1 MRFTTVDL
9 REQRALTV
17 LRDGSPNF
25 YMSLGAINAGAFQYV
40 LVENQFPK
48 ARKYQPMMSIVITN
62 NSGENVDLQIN
73 GQDYAKLPAGVI
85 WTDTDSPVWSFKITN
100 NDATNVGAGEISVN
114 LSSPPMSQSEYTRY
128 RTLYS

>member
-25 YMSLGAINAGAFQYV
+25 FMNLGAIAAGAFQYV
-40 LVENQFPK
+40 LVEAQFPK
-48 ARKYQPMMSIVITN
+48 ARKYHPLMSIVITN

-85 WTDTDSPVWSFKITN
+85 WTDTESAIWSFKITN
-100 NDATNVGAGEISVN
+100 NDATNVAANEISVN

>member
-25 YMSLGAINAGAFQYV
+25 YMTLGAINAGAFQYV
-40 LVENQFPK
+40 LVEDQFPK

-73 GQDYAKLPAGVI
+73 GQDYAKLPAGDI
-85 WTDTDSPVWSFKITN
+85 WSDTDSPVWAFKITN
-100 NDATNVGAGEISVN
+100 NDATNVLAGEISVN

>member
-25 YMSLGAINAGAFQYV
+25 FMNLGAIAAGAFQYV
-40 LVENQFPK
+40 LVEAQFPK
-48 ARKYQPMMSIVITN
+48 ARKYQPMMNIVITN

-73 GQDYAKLPAGVI
+73 GQDFAKLPAGVI
-85 WTDTDSPVWSFKITN
+85 WSDTESPVWSFKITN
-100 NDATNVGAGEISVN
+100 NDATNVAANEISVN

-128 RTLYS
+128 RPLYS

>member
-40 LVENQFPK
+40 LVEDQFPK

-62 NSGENVDLQIN
+62 NSGENVDLQID

-85 WTDTDSPVWSFKITN
+85 WSDTDSPVWSFKITN

>member
-40 LVENQFPK
+40 LVEDQFPK

-62 NSGENVDLQIN
+62 NSGENVDLQVN

-128 RTLYS
+128 RSLYS

>member
-1 MRFTTVDL
+1 MPMTTVDL
-9 REQRALTV
+9 RQQRALTV

-25 YMSLGAINAGAFQYV
+25 FMNMGAIAAGASQYV
-40 LVENQFPK
+40 LVEDQFPK
-48 ARKYQPMMSIVITN
+48 ARKYQPMMNITITN

-73 GQDYAKLPAGVI
+73 AQNYAALPAGVI
-85 WTDTDSPVWSFKITN
+85 WADSESPIWSFKISN
-100 NDATNVGAGEISVN
+100 NDSTNVLAGEISVN

>member
-1 MRFTTVDL
+1 MPMTTVDL
-9 REQRALTV
+9 RQQRALTV

-25 YMSLGAINAGAFQYV
+25 YMTLGAIAAGAFQYV
-40 LVENQFPK
+40 LVEDQFPK
-48 ARKYQPMMSIVITN
+48 ARKYQPMMNITITN

-85 WTDTDSPVWSFKITN
+85 WADTESPVWSFKIIN
-100 NDATNVGAGEISVN
+100 NDATNVASGEISVN

>member
-9 REQRALTV
+9 GEQRALTV

-25 YMSLGAINAGAFQYV
+25 YMTLGAINAGAFQYV

>member
-1 MRFTTVDL
+1 MPLTTVDL
-9 REQRALTV
+9 RAQRALTV

-25 YMSLGAINAGAFQYV
+25 FMNLGAIASGAFQYV
-40 LVENQFPK
+40 LVDDQFPK

-62 NSGENVDLQIN
+62 NSGEALDLQIN

-85 WTDTDSPVWSFKITN
+85 WSDTDSPVWSFKITN
-100 NDATNVGAGEISVN
+100 NDAGAVQAGEVSVN

-128 RTLYS
+128 RPLDT

>member
-25 YMSLGAINAGAFQYV
+25 YMTLGAIAAGAFQYV
-40 LVENQFPK
+40 LVEDQFPK

-85 WTDTDSPVWSFKITN
+85 WTDTDAPVWSFKITN

>member
-25 YMSLGAINAGAFQYV
+25 FMNLGAIAAGAFQYV
-40 LVENQFPK
+40 FVEDQFPK
-48 ARKYQPMMSIVITN
+48 ARKYQPMMNIVITN

-73 GQDYAKLPAGVI
+73 GQDFAKLPAGVI
-85 WTDTDSPVWSFKITN
+85 WSDTESPVWSFKITN
-100 NDATNVGAGEISVN
+100 NDATNVAANEISVN

>member
-25 YMSLGAINAGAFQYV
+25 FMNLGAIAAGAFQYV
-40 LVENQFPK
+40 LVEDQFPK
-48 ARKYQPMMSIVITN
+48 ARKYQPMMNIVITN
-62 NSGENVDLQIN
+62 NSGENVDLQKN
-73 GQDYAKLPAGVI
+73 GQDFAKLPAGVI
-85 WTDTDSPVWSFKITN
+85 WSDTESPVWSFKITN
-100 NDATNVGAGEISVN
+100 NDATNVAANEISVN

>member
-25 YMSLGAINAGAFQYV
+25 YMTLGAINAGAFQYV
-40 LVENQFPK
+40 LVEDQFPK

-73 GQDYAKLPAGVI
+73 GQDSAKLPAGVI
-85 WTDTDSPVWSFKITN
+85 WSDTDSPVWSFKITN
-100 NDATNVGAGEISVN
+100 NDATNVLAGEISVN

>member
-25 YMSLGAINAGAFQYV
+25 YMTLGAINAGAFQYV
-40 LVENQFPK
+40 LVEDQFPK

-85 WTDTDSPVWSFKITN
+85 WSDTDSPVWSFKITN
-100 NDATNVGAGEISVN
+100 NDATNLLAGEISVN

>member
-25 YMSLGAINAGAFQYV
+25 YMTLGAINAGAFQYV
-40 LVENQFPK
+40 LVEDQFPK

-85 WTDTDSPVWSFKITN
+85 WSDTDSPVWSFKITN
-100 NDATNVGAGEISVN
+100 NDATNVLAGEISVN

>member
-25 YMSLGAINAGAFQYV
+25 YMTLGAINAGAFQYV
-40 LVENQFPK
+40 LVEDQFPK

>member
-25 YMSLGAINAGAFQYV
+25 FMNLGAINAGAFQYV
-40 LVENQFPK
+40 LVEDKFPK

-62 NSGENVDLQIN
+62 NSGENVDLHIN

-85 WTDTDSPVWSFKITN
+85 WSDTESAIWSFKITN
-100 NDATNVGAGEISVN
+100 NDATNVAANEISVN

-128 RTLYS
+128 RTLYT

>member
-25 YMSLGAINAGAFQYV
+25 YMTLGAINAGAFQYV
-40 LVENQFPK
+40 LVEDQFPK

-62 NSGENVDLQIN
+62 NSGENVDLQVN

-128 RTLYS
+128 RSLYS